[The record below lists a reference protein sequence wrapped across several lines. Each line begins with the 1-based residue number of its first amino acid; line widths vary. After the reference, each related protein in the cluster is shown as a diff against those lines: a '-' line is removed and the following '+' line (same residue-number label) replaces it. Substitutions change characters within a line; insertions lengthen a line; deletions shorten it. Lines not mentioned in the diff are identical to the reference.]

1 MKRLIIIAGLLGI
14 CSPLLA
20 QQLPAITQSRR
31 DREDKKNEKRQRIN
45 EILKHE
51 EEGEPSYQKHAVWGF
66 KMNHDGYGLSYELG
80 KMKSPYKASLLQFEL
95 NEKKHPKEEKQS
107 TGSSLQGGFIVLG
120 NPFVYGKINH
130 FYQLKGAYGQQVMIG
145 NKGNKNGVA
154 VYGIYA
160 GGLSLGL
167 LRPYYIDVQ
176 PPPGRVRTI
185 KYSPNDSAAFL
196 GPYIVG
202 GTGIA
207 TGWSD
212 VAIAPGLHAKAA
224 LRFDWNRFNNALSA
238 LEFGFNVEFYPKKIE
253 QMARVDGQN
262 LFANGYLSLVFGRR
276 K

>member
-1 MKRLIIIAGLLGI
+1 VRRFIVTAVLLGL

-20 QQLPAITQSRR
+20 QQLPPRSDSRR

-51 EEGEPSYQKHAVWGF
+51 EEGEPSYQSHSVWGF
-66 KMNHDGYGLSYELG
+66 KLNHDGYGISYEIG
-80 KMKSPYKASLLQFEL
+80 KMKSPYKATLLQFEL
-95 NEKKHPKEEKQS
+95 NEKKHAKEEKQS
-107 TGSSLQGGFIVLG
+107 TGSSLSGGFIVLG

-130 FYQLKGAYGQQVMIG
+130 FYQLKGAYGQQIMIG

-154 VYGIYA
+154 VYGIYS

-176 PPPGRVRTI
+176 APPGRTQTI
-185 KYSPNDSAAFL
+185 KYSPKDSAAFL

-212 VAIAPGLHAKAA
+212 VSIAPGLHGKAA

-238 LEFGFNVEFYPKKIE
+238 IEFGFNFEYYPKKIE
-253 QMARVDGQN
+253 QMARVEGRN
-262 LFANGYLSLVFGRR
+262 MFINGYLSLVFGRR

>member
-1 MKRLIIIAGLLGI
+1 MRRFIVIAGLLGI
-14 CSPLLA
+14 TSPLLA
-20 QQLPAITQSRR
+20 QQLPARTDARK

-51 EEGEPSYQKHAVWGF
+51 EEGEPSYRSHTVWGF
-66 KMNHDGYGLSYELG
+66 KMNHDGYGGSLELG
-80 KMKSPYKASLLQFEL
+80 KMKSPYKATILQFEL
-95 NEKKHPKEEKQS
+95 NEKKHAKEEKQS
-107 TGSSLQGGFIVLG
+107 TGSTLSGGFIVLG
-120 NPFVYGKINH
+120 NPFVYGKTNH
-130 FYQLKGAYGQQVMIG
+130 FYQLKGAFGQQVMIG
-145 NKGNKNGVA
+145 NKANKNGVA

-176 PPPGRVRTI
+176 TPPGQTRTI
-185 KYSPNDSAAFL
+185 KYSAKDSSAFL

-212 VAIAPGLHAKAA
+212 ISIAPGLQGKAA

-238 LEFGFNVEFYPKKIE
+238 LEFGFNFEYYPKKVQ
-253 QMARVDGQN
+253 QMAMVDGRN
-262 LFANGYLSLVFGRR
+262 LFVNGYLSILFGRR

>member
-1 MKRLIIIAGLLGI
+1 VKRLIIIAGLLGI

-185 KYSPNDSAAFL
+185 KYSPSDSAAFL